1 MFGENFRFNCYCGIV
16 LSILIRF
23 EIKNLLTT
31 IINRIEKFRSVE
43 HLFSHIMNEIQ
54 NRSLQIKS
62 NNVPTSKPL
71 IYQLE
76 FEYLFYIFRLES

>member
-31 IINRIEKFRSVE
+31 IINRIEKFRSVVE

-54 NRSLQIKS
+54 NRSLQIMS
-62 NNVPTSKPL
+62 RLLKPL

-76 FEYLFYIFRLES
+76 FEHLFYIFRLES

>member
-16 LSILIRF
+16 SSILIRF

-62 NNVPTSKPL
+62 NNAPTSKTTNIPVRIRTFVL
-71 IYQLE
+71 Y
-76 FEYLFYIFRLES
+76 FSS